1 MLCASDSFF
10 YELRR
15 YVSFYLYLYCIVI
28 SAPCRIEAQ
37 SYGADVITQFY
48 GYVMLNGVA
57 VWQASWGGEYP
68 NYRGANVIIVDL
80 PTCTLH
86 EWRTFD
92 LHSDSPTPAYQLRD
106 YLTSLSNGTVLVGVS
121 CDEPSRWMY
130 LASDT
135 LSALGA
141 DVSDVGWRG
150 AWVFVAEKGDP
161 DKTVLDKALTQSAAN
176 ARQPRINTTFAR
188 A

>member
-1 MLCASDSFF
+1 ML
-10 YELRR
+10 
-15 YVSFYLYLYCIVI
+15 YVIA
-28 SAPCRIEAQ
+28 APCRIEAQ
-37 SYGADVITQFY
+37 AYGANEITHFY

-68 NYRGANVIIVDL
+68 NHRGANIIIVDL
-80 PTCTLH
+80 PTCTLQ
-86 EWRTFD
+86 EWRNFD
-92 LHSDSPTPAYQLRD
+92 LHSEWPTPAYQLRD
-106 YLTSLSNGTVLVGVS
+106 YLLSLSNGTLLVGVS

-130 LASDT
+130 KAADT

-141 DVSDVGWRG
+141 VVSDVGFRG

-161 DKTVLDKALTQSAAN
+161 DKTVLDKALTQAAAS
-176 ARQPRINTTFAR
+176 ARQPRISTTFAR